1 MDSNLEK
8 IDPDEYT
15 RLEEQYTNVVEERQV
30 LANALSEAKEQN
42 DLLVD
47 KIVDTEAERDE
58 FKNKLDQISEDTTAH
73 NKRTE
78 ELLEK
83 ITVLESEIERRDVV
97 VLKMAE
103 KYQLVEKDSFGD
115 DLVKQASQDPLDIA
129 KKYK

>member
-1 MDSNLEK
+1 M
-8 IDPDEYT
+8 
-15 RLEEQYTNVVEERQV
+15 
-30 LANALSEAKEQN
+30 
-42 DLLVD
+42 LVD
-47 KIVDTEAERDE
+47 KIVDTEAQRDE
-58 FKNKLDQISEDTTAH
+58 FKNKLDQISEDTSAH

-103 KYQLVEKDSFGD
+103 KYQLVEKDNFGD